1 MKNFD
6 KNNKTPNHVAII
18 MDGNGRW
25 AQARRRP
32 RLFGHRVG
40 AARIREILESCPKL
54 GVKYLTIFA
63 FSTENWKRTQ
73 AEVAGLMSLF
83 EKYIRKEAANLK
95 NNGVRVR
102 FIGDRIR
109 LEDKLVDLMDDLELM
124 TQDNDLVHLTVA
136 INYGGRDEVARATRR
151 LAHDVELKKLSAKDV
166 NEETLPK
173 YLDTYVLPD
182 PDLVIRTSGEARIS
196 NFLLWQSA
204 YAEYEFIDTLWPD
217 FTADVFEKVVAGYSQ
232 RSRRF
237 GGASVCWAQRA
248 GAILHLDWGLRWCW
262 PRLQGLPFGLV
273 GFGLLV

>member
-1 MKNFD
+1 MTTIKNKD
-6 KNNKTPNHVAII
+6 ISPNHVAII

-32 RLFGHRVG
+32 RLFGHRAG
-40 AARIREILESCPKL
+40 AARIREILESCPDL

-83 EKYIRKEAANLK
+83 ESYILKEAKNLK
-95 NNGVRVR
+95 DSGVRVR
-102 FIGDRIR
+102 FIGDRVK
-109 LEDKLVDLMDDLELM
+109 LESKLVDLMDDLEMM
-124 TQDNDLVHLTVA
+124 TQDNDLVHLTIA

-151 LAHDVELKKLSAKDV
+151 LARDVELKKISARDI

-173 YLDTYVLPD
+173 YLDTHVLPD

-204 YAEYEFIDTLWPD
+204 YSEYEFIDTLWPD
-217 FTADVFEKVVAGYSQ
+217 FTAEIFAKVVQRYSK
-232 RSRRF
+232 RLRRF
-237 GGASVCWAQRA
+237 GGVAV
-248 GAILHLDWGLRWCW
+248 
-262 PRLQGLPFGLV
+262 
-273 GFGLLV
+273 